1 MTTQDLIKNEDLF
14 SVLGKLRLNKA
25 EVEAMLEADAESD
38 KVYAKLRVVEDLIEI
53 LVNTK
58 NRSDYIE
65 DGVVAYD
72 LDDVYNNVED
82 ALIAYYTDDKADAHT
97 LDLIKDIINKE
108 QIQEQKQ
115 KQEKLYA
122 VFNDELCV
130 IDNSRQDQSLTLIG
144 LDSGIEYKIDKDKVL
159 DKFEMTFKDTSYVI
173 DWIADNLML
182 THEEAEIMYRIQAK
196 LKTEAKWKELLS
208 GRN

>member
-82 ALIAYYTDDKADAHT
+82 ALIAYYTSDKADAHT

-115 KQEKLYA
+115 EKLYT

-130 IDNSRQDQSLTLIG
+130 IDDSRQDQSLCLIG
-144 LDSGIEYKIDKDKVL
+144 LDSGIEYKIDNDQDKVL
-159 DKFEMTFKDTSYVI
+159 DKFEMTFKDASYVI